1 MKKLHQ
7 QEVKA
12 ASSKTREEFLTH
24 ITSLESQ
31 LSSVEEMKTQLS
43 RHQQFEEQLFKE
55 NSKLKE
61 ALKSSTESK
70 PAVSLQELE
79 ELRRQHEVT
88 VTKLKEELGNKNIEI
103 ASLRVDVERGEL
115 QIKKR
120 CDVLQA
126 DLEYEKSVNTRLTQ
140 EIRRNQSSA
149 MDTTC
154 FRPQT
159 RASSAQAQSSAA
171 STNTSVMTSSASS
184 DSPVWSSGRG
194 ALKEIRLHDAEM
206 KVKSLEKDNARLKEH
221 EEFYI
226 NKAREWKNRAL
237 RYEKFLK
244 EKGYEIPSRDTKK
257 EGKENTSTTAGSSQ
271 VIQDSKEISG
281 KTAQAQPPTSPTI
294 QLNLHQPR
302 EARRT
307 EEDFLLPKSS
317 KKRRM

>member
-12 ASSKTREEFLTH
+12 ASSKTREEFLAH

-31 LSSVEEMKTQLS
+31 LSSVEEMKTQLG

-70 PAVSLQELE
+70 PAVSLQEME
-79 ELRRQHEVT
+79 DLRRQHEVT

-159 RASSAQAQSSAA
+159 RTSSAQAQSSAA

-184 DSPVWSSGRG
+184 DSPVWSSGSG

-206 KVKSLEKDNARLKEH
+206 KVKSLPLYHGGSRVIVDRRIVPH
-221 EEFYI
+221 
-226 NKAREWKNRAL
+226 RAVH
-237 RYEKFLK
+237 
-244 EKGYEIPSRDTKK
+244 P
-257 EGKENTSTTAGSSQ
+257 N
-271 VIQDSKEISG
+271 ISCR
-281 KTAQAQPPTSPTI
+281 S
-294 QLNLHQPR
+294 
-302 EARRT
+302 E
-307 EEDFLLPKSS
+307 
-317 KKRRM
+317 